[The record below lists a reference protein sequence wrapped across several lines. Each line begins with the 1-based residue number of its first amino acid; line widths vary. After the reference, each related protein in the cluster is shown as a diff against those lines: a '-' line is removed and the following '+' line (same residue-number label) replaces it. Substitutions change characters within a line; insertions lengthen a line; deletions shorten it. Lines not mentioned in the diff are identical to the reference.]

1 MRWLERSLEGA
12 SLAVL
17 AAATLSACVFGSGD
31 DSLDCVTGEQ
41 AARPDRAAGEL
52 VAQQEFAT
60 VAEGE
65 AFICLDVPEVHAE
78 GWEVSGVN
86 ALRWDP
92 IDAYEA
98 GAYLSADRRPRYL
111 ELAYANEEVD
121 EGRGWILNLRAL
133 PLGLANSISCEEL
146 HALPNGPFPDSGEAI
161 ATELTVG
168 GAEATHWVWLA
179 PEGVAPSMLTCWERD
194 GLTFTAGGAYAENIE
209 VERELVPVFES
220 IE

>member
-1 MRWLERSLEGA
+1 
-12 SLAVL
+12 VL

-31 DSLDCVTGEQ
+31 DSLDCVKGAP

-60 VAEGE
+60 VAEAE

-86 ALRWDP
+86 ALRSDS
-92 IDAYEA
+92 IDAYEP
-98 GAYLSADRRPRYL
+98 GAYLSAEGQPRYL
-111 ELAYANEEVD
+111 ELAYANEELD

-133 PLGLANSISCEEL
+133 PLGLADSISCEEL
-146 HALPNGPFPDSGEAI
+146 HALPNGPFPDEGEAI

-194 GLTFTAGGAYAENIE
+194 GLTFTALGAYVENIE